1 VNHVALAGG
10 WLDLAG
16 LAVAVV
22 SLTYLHL
29 APTGLSPL
37 RNAVSQF
44 GITEYR
50 AGYRAATLGLA
61 AAGAGAAVGLGKSLH
76 GGGVGVVVALLVV
89 FAGAR
94 AIISWFPM
102 DEPGRPRTPTGHNH
116 GIIAIVTFGS
126 ATLAALR
133 LGQVLSPG
141 TQWHWLSPWST
152 AFGVA
157 MTLLVIGMVVTR
169 RNQGLRGYFGL
180 VERGLYLVIIG
191 WLVVLGMVIIAG
203 G

>member
-1 VNHVALAGG
+1 
-10 WLDLAG
+10 LDVAG

-37 RNAVSQF
+37 RNAVSQY

-61 AAGAGAAVGLGKSLH
+61 AAGAGAAVGLDKSLP
-76 GGGVGVVVALLVV
+76 GEGVGVVVALLVV
-89 FAGAR
+89 FAVAR
-94 AIISWFPM
+94 AVISWFPM

-126 ATLAALR
+126 VTLAALR
-133 LGQVLSPG
+133 LGQVLSQG

-152 AFGVA
+152 VFGVA
-157 MTLLVIGMVVTR
+157 MALLVIGIVATR
-169 RNQGLRGYFGL
+169 RNQALRGYFGL
-180 VERGLYLVIIG
+180 LERGQYLAIIS
-191 WLVVLGMVIIAG
+191 WLVVLGVVIIAG
-203 G
+203 

>member
-1 VNHVALAGG
+1 VDRIALAGG

-16 LAVAVV
+16 LTAAVV

-50 AGYRAATLGLA
+50 AGYRAATVALAVAGL
-61 AAGAGAAVGLGKSLH
+61 GAAIGLDKSLH
-76 GGGVGVVVALLVV
+76 EGGIGVVVALLVV
-89 FAGAR
+89 FAVAR

-102 DEPGRPRTPTGHNH
+102 DEPGGPRTPTGHNH
-116 GIIAIVTFGS
+116 GVIAIVTFGS

-133 LGQVLSPG
+133 LGQVLSG
-141 TQWHWLSPWST
+141 GAQWHWLSPWST
-152 AFGVA
+152 VFGVA
-157 MTLLVIGMVVTR
+157 MALLVIGMASAR
-169 RNQGLRGYFGL
+169 RNRGLRGYFGL
-180 VERGLYLVIIG
+180 VERGLYLAIIAWLLLLGVVIIVG
-191 WLVVLGMVIIAG
+191 
-203 G
+203 

>member
-1 VNHVALAGG
+1 M
-10 WLDLAG
+10 AG
-16 LAVAVV
+16 LTAAVV

-61 AAGAGAAVGLGKSLH
+61 VAGLGAAIGLDKSVH
-76 GGGVGVVVALLVV
+76 EGGVGVVVALLVV
-89 FAGAR
+89 FAVAR

-102 DEPGRPRTPTGHNH
+102 DEPGGPRTPTGHNH
-116 GIIAIVTFGS
+116 GVSAIVTFGS

-133 LGQVLSPG
+133 LGQVLSRGAP
-141 TQWHWLSPWST
+141 WHWLSPWST
-152 AFGVA
+152 VFGVA
-157 MTLLVIGMVVTR
+157 MALLVIGMVATR
-169 RNQGLRGYFGL
+169 RT
-180 VERGLYLVIIG
+180 
-191 WLVVLGMVIIAG
+191 AG
-203 G
+203 CGDTSGSSNAASTWPSSAGC